1 MDAILNVGLEMGSHN
16 HECWPHVFRVT
27 EYISSLEHS
36 HFSDGSRQPPSLT
49 AITQQGQQG
58 DPVDL
63 GLEPGGEYTSETAEL
78 GSSQPVIQALSIQ
91 ELLREG
97 GRGGRSMVD
106 LKSGSLMS
114 GNSAAKA
121 VCMLST
127 QADRYVCLHLS
138 VSCCAMMMPHRFS
151 QLFSDVGLGH
161 MICFYIRNN

>member
-1 MDAILNVGLEMGSHN
+1 MNVGLEMGSHN

-36 HFSDGSRQPPSLT
+36 HFSDGSLQPPSLT
-49 AITQQGQQG
+49 TTITQQGQQG

-63 GLEPGGEYTSETAEL
+63 GLEPGGEYSSETAEL

-127 QADRYVCLHLS
+127 QADRYVCLPSICQLLRYDDAS
-138 VSCCAMMMPHRFS
+138 SFLAIVQRRRFGS
-151 QLFSDVGLGH
+151 HDLFLH
-161 MICFYIRNN
+161 

>member
-1 MDAILNVGLEMGSHN
+1 MLAARLQVTTPPLFFPPRSCSDPGGFGQLFSSSRLSVCVAQR
-16 HECWPHVFRVT
+16 RVT
-27 EYISSLEHS
+27 EYISSLEHT
-36 HFSDGSRQPPSLT
+36 HFSDGSLQPPPLA
-49 AITQQGQQG
+49 AITQQG

-63 GLEPGGEYTSETAEL
+63 GLELELELSGQFPPKTAEL
-78 GSSQPVIQALSIQ
+78 GSGQPAAQPLSMQ

-127 QADRYVCLHLS
+127 QADR
-138 VSCCAMMMPHRFS
+138 
-151 QLFSDVGLGH
+151 
-161 MICFYIRNN
+161 